1 MAEDELDLLTNKRPY
16 IICLLVSKRGGC
28 LMSDHSVRPDKKESI
43 VRGILHEE
51 FDRSQQMETLY
62 LKELQSLPKGSLQ
75 VKVIRGRKY
84 HYRCFRDGGKVKSVF
99 VPKDKVGKISEDIRM
114 RREIESSLK
123 RLRQDRALVRKVL
136 K

>member
-1 MAEDELDLLTNKRPY
+1 MP
-16 IICLLVSKRGGC
+16 
-28 LMSDHSVRPDKKESI
+28 DHSARPENKESI
-43 VRGILHEE
+43 VRGILREE
-51 FDRSQQMETLY
+51 FDRSQQMEILY

-84 HYRCFRDGGKVKSVF
+84 YYRCFRDGGNVKSVF
-99 VPKDKVGKISEDIRM
+99 VPKDKVEKISEAIRM